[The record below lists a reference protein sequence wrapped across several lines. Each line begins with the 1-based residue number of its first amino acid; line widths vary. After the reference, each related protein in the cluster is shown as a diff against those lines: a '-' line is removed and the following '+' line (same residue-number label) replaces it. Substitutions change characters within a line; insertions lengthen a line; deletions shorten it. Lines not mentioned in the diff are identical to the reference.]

1 MKFNLKDRLEEIYI
15 KYNKRELVDPDPLV
29 FLYNYKNNLDKEIV
43 GLTASALAYGRVAQI
58 LKSVKIVLDIMGKE
72 PSKYIRDVEKQEL
85 IKTFKNFK
93 HRFTDGKDMSLFLW
107 GIKNVLIE
115 YGSIEN
121 CFTKHHKNSEQNIIP
136 ALKFFSDEMQKL
148 TGQKKN
154 TLLPDANKNSA
165 CKRINLFL
173 KWMVRKDDVDPGCWT
188 KIAPDKLIIPLDTHM
203 YKFGTCAGWTKR
215 KSADMKTALEITEG
229 FKKIAPNDPTKY
241 DFAITRFGIR
251 NDMYWKDLG
260 F

>member
-1 MKFNLKDRLEEIYI
+1 MNIKDKLEEIYK
-15 KYNKRELVDPDPLV
+15 KYNKRELVNPDPLV
-29 FLYNYKNNLDKEIV
+29 FLYNYKSNNDKEIV
-43 GLTASALAYGRVAQI
+43 GLIASGLAYGRVAQI
-58 LKSVKIVLDIMGKE
+58 LKSVKIVLDTMGKE
-72 PSKYIRDVEKQEL
+72 PSKYIRDVEKKEL
-85 IKTFKNFK
+85 IETFKNFK
-93 HRFTDGKDMSLFLW
+93 HRFTDGNDMALFLW
-107 GIKNVLIE
+107 GIKNILE
-115 YGSIEN
+115 KYGSIEN
-121 CFTKHHKNSEQNIIP
+121 CFTKHQKSSEQNIIP
-136 ALKFFSDEMQKL
+136 ALKFFSDEMQKI

-165 CKRINLFL
+165 CKRINLYL

-188 KIAPDKLIIPLDTHM
+188 KTDPSKLIIPLDTHM
-203 YKFGTCAGWTKR
+203 YRFGTCAGWTKR

-229 FKKIAPNDPTKY
+229 FKKIAPKDPTKY